1 MRNSPQNF
9 IDDDCGPRKLDWK
22 DWLLPKFN
30 AQIRPRKGSLL
41 SMNDQSASPPRIRN
55 IAELARLAGVS
66 TGTVSRA
73 LAGKDLVN
81 KETRERIQALAREH
95 GFRPNQ
101 MARRLRVQETKVIG
115 VVVPLGHERRQH
127 LSDPFFMAI
136 LGHLADALTENGYD
150 IMLSRVIPDAEDWLE
165 RIADSGMLDGVLLI
179 GQSNQF
185 EAIERVAQW
194 YRPLVVWGSHRP
206 DQVHCSVGVDNRQ
219 GGRLAG
225 ECLIAAGRT
234 RLAFLGDTLAP
245 ELNDRYLGLCDAAA
259 AAGLAV
265 PRNFDIHL
273 AADVMTGDIAA
284 QIDRIAGFDGV
295 AAGSDLMAMHTVRA
309 MADRGV
315 SVPGDIAVTG
325 FDDLPLAEQTI
336 PRLTTISQ
344 SIAAGAREMVGA
356 LFQRIA
362 GTDAPPVVLPAQLV
376 RRDTA

>member
-1 MRNSPQNF
+1 
-9 IDDDCGPRKLDWK
+9 
-22 DWLLPKFN
+22 
-30 AQIRPRKGSLL
+30 
-41 SMNDQSASPPRIRN
+41 MNDPTAFPARIRN

-115 VVVPLGHERRQH
+115 VVVPLGHEQRQH

-136 LGHLADALTENGYD
+136 LGHLADALTEDGYD

-185 EAIERVAQW
+185 EAIERLAQW
-194 YRPLVVWGSHRP
+194 YRPMVVWGSHRP

-225 ECLIAAGRT
+225 ECLIAAGRI
-234 RLAFLGDTLAP
+234 RLAFLGETVAP
-245 ELNDRYLGLCDAAA
+245 ELNDRYLGLCGAAA
-259 AAGLAV
+259 AAGLPV
-265 PRNFDIHL
+265 PHNFDIHL
-273 AADVMTGDIAA
+273 AADLMTGNIAA
-284 QIDRIAGFDGV
+284 QIDQIATFDGV
-295 AAGSDLMAMHTVRA
+295 AAGSDLIAMHTVRA
-309 MADRGV
+309 LADRGIK
-315 SVPGDIAVTG
+315 VPDDISVTG

-344 SIAAGAREMVGA
+344 NIGVGARAMVSA
-356 LFQRIA
+356 LFERIA
-362 GTDAPPVVLPAQLV
+362 GNDSPSLVLPARLV
-376 RRDTA
+376 SRDTA